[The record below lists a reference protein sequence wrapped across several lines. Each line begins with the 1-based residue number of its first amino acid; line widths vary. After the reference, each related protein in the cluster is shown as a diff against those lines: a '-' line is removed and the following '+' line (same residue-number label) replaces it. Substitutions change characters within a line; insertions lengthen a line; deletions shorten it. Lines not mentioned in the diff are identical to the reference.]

1 MENLKILNSGA
12 DNRCQH
18 QCGGLLKPVANAITY
33 IRGNQMKTNKLFY
46 ATRSILICLALIS
59 FNQIGF
65 AQATAPTKET
75 TVPVEE
81 IQRFATVIAEIKQF
95 YVQPIEDKKL
105 FDNAIRGMLVNLD
118 PHSTYLD
125 ANDLRDL
132 KTITTGEFGG
142 IGVEVMPENGFLK
155 VISPLDDTPASKA
168 GIKPGD
174 LIVRIDHKL
183 VKDMKIDE
191 AVNLIRGK
199 KDSKVT
205 LTLIRK
211 GDAKPINL
219 SLTREVIKVQV
230 VKSKLLE
237 PGYGYVRLAFFQST
251 TKAELDKAL
260 QQLQQQ
266 SGGHL
271 KGLVL
276 DMRNNPG
283 GLLDAAVETSE
294 TFLDSNNLPGKKL
307 VVYTKGRIAG
317 QDIEAKANGVDML
330 HGTPMVVLI
339 NEGSAS
345 ASEIVAGAL
354 QDYKRALIVGT
365 KSFGKGSVQTVIPV
379 DKQSAIKLT
388 TSLYYTPSGRSIQAK
403 GIEPDVLI
411 ADMKIPNSNTE
422 EVAIEPVAEADL
434 AGHLKNGTVEK
445 DKDTASEKN
454 AAGEK
459 TIAEA
464 VSNELEKT
472 ILKEKALARSDFQL
486 YQALNLLKGLHAANK
501 AP

>member
-1 MENLKILNSGA
+1 
-12 DNRCQH
+12 
-18 QCGGLLKPVANAITY
+18 
-33 IRGNQMKTNKLFY
+33 MKTNKLFY
-46 ATRSILICLALIS
+46 ITRSMLVGLAIIS
-59 FNQIGF
+59 FNQIGL
-65 AQATAPTKET
+65 AQTTTKES
-75 TVPVEE
+75 TVPIEE

-95 YVQPIEDKKL
+95 YVKPIDDKTL
-105 FDNAIRGMLVNLD
+105 FKNAIRGMLANLD
-118 PHSTYLD
+118 PHSSYLD
-125 ANDLRDL
+125 TNDLRDL

-142 IGVEVMPENGFLK
+142 IGVEVMPEDGFLK

-199 KDSKVT
+199 KDSKLT
-205 LTLIRK
+205 LTVIRK
-211 GDAKPINL
+211 GDTKPLNL

-230 VKSKLLE
+230 VKSKMLE
-237 PGYGYVRLAFFQST
+237 SGYGYVRLAFFQAS
-251 TKAELDKAL
+251 TKAELDKAI

-276 DMRNNPG
+276 DLRNNPG
-283 GLLDAAVETSE
+283 GLLDAAVETAE
-294 TFLDSNNLPGKKL
+294 TFLNSNTLPGNKL
-307 VVYTKGRIAG
+307 VVYTKGRIPG

-379 DKQSAIKLT
+379 DNESAIKLT
-388 TSLYYTPSGRSIQAK
+388 TSLYYTPKGRSIQAK

-411 ADMKIPNSNTE
+411 ADIKIPSANGNATGNGSANAQD
-422 EVAIEPVAEADL
+422 VMIEPVAESDL
-434 AGHLKNGTVEK
+434 SGHLKNGNLK
-445 DKDTASEKN
+445 SGSGN
-454 AAGEK
+454 EK
-459 TIAEA
+459 TIEEA
-464 VSNELEKT
+464 MSNEVEKAQ
-472 ILKEKALARSDFQL
+472 LKEKALAQSDFQL
-486 YQALNLLKGLHAANK
+486 YQALNMLKGLHAANN
-501 AP
+501 AQ